1 MNSVL
6 LLAVLSQVATTP
18 TTPSVP
24 EPGAPA
30 SYSWS
35 DGKRRFKLFESFSLV
50 AEPSPNETRGAML
63 RELGASVAV
72 DKPTMRI
79 WKVSDAAAMRKQFAE
94 LRPVFHDTRALIG
107 RYRVPLALV
116 CDGHRAEKPWLEV
129 LEGSNARC
137 LPDFW
142 YPPVLK

>member
-6 LLAVLSQVATTP
+6 LLAVLSQVVTSPAAP
-18 TTPSVP
+18 A
-24 EPGAPA
+24 PGAAAP
-30 SYSWS
+30 YSFS
-35 DGKRRFKLFESFSLV
+35 DGKRSYKLYESLVLV
-50 AEPSPNETRGAML
+50 AEPSPTPARGDLL
-63 RELGASVAV
+63 RELGATLVI

-79 WKVSDAAAMRKQFAE
+79 WKVRDAAAARKQLAE
-94 LRPVFHDTRALIG
+94 LRPVFHDSRALIG

-116 CDGHRAEKPWLEV
+116 CDGARVEKPWLEV
-129 LEGSNARC
+129 LEGSGARC

>member
-6 LLAVLSQVATTP
+6 LMAVLAQVATSQSTP
-18 TTPSVP
+18 Q
-24 EPGAPA
+24 PGAPA
-30 SYSWS
+30 LYSWS
-35 DGKRRFKLFESFSLV
+35 DGKRSYKLYESHVLV
-50 AEPSPNETRGAML
+50 AEPAPNETRGGML
-63 RELGASVAV
+63 RELGATVVV

-79 WKVSDAAAMRKQFAE
+79 WKVSDSGAVRKQFAD

-116 CDGHRAEKPWLEV
+116 CDGNRIEKPWLEV
-129 LEGSNARC
+129 LEGSSANC